1 MLLNQLVTINEE
13 ALVANAVSFEL
24 MDNTEKNL
32 HLCRGFV
39 FNYDPDPKNNKSSTV
54 GVLDAIRRSF
64 HSPSEPNIHLMVQD
78 YGKGKSH
85 FALAVANFF
94 KKPCDSGEVQG
105 ILQQVECATSN
116 NGILESL
123 RLYKQRGRH
132 LVICLSGDKT
142 IDLKKHFLQ
151 ALRKSLESEGIT
163 DSIAQQICKL
173 PLKYLKGLD
182 AKQRE
187 AAEAFL
193 KRQKDQDVDLKAI
206 EQLLKKDNYE
216 VIPLVKEI
224 CYELTGVTPDFD
236 ADVDVEAIL
245 TDLINQLCMG
255 ATPRFQGI
263 LILFDEL
270 YNYLQLW
277 ANDPV
282 RAGSSTLQNI
292 TNVCENFKGRIALI
306 SFTQRR
312 PQRVTPP
319 KNAEDYNR
327 LVSRLELLPSTYEP
341 AASLE
346 LVLDGLLKQ
355 QDKTVAW
362 QEFRSRWNDT
372 LTDINTN
379 IYQNHTAK
387 YYKSR
392 NWSSQNFFTH
402 MTLGCFPLHCLT
414 SYLLCNLDFT
424 QGRTAIQFVQEN
436 VKRFILEQAVDNNG
450 SLNFIYPVALVDAF
464 ADNFATSD
472 YSTYS
477 AYKHAHDSIAAS
489 ADAEELIVLKA
500 LFLYYA
506 SASTKKLTKLDND
519 KHEEVLSLLTGMSE
533 AKVKANLDK
542 LCKVREVIYP
552 NQADNTYRF
561 YSGSSSIQDLR
572 KRIEEEVANKT
583 PSIDGVGEYCQSDLQ
598 RYCGYDTVSPI
609 QFIEENQLMS
619 SDWLFKCAVYTATK
633 FRKALTG
640 HHLIDEIGIVAYVI
654 AETSEELAVLKSEIA
669 HLLAPSS
676 ADPTSVKRRIA
687 VAIAS
692 QPAED
697 IARLLLM
704 LKNAKSK
711 SVQEFGAALTQ
722 LQQQLQQQ
730 IDRKTTELFKSCI
743 YYCHSDKVPLSDR
756 TNPSRVSSAIL
767 KDLYYLVPPIAKIDK
782 MALKSPKGGEIIGY
796 VSNRLL
802 ENDLRPRAF
811 PQQAYENVVTPV
823 FVKSWRML
831 RQNSEY
837 LVVQVPTQP
846 NVKAAW
852 DKISEMT
859 NLGEQSERVVEIAK
873 IWETLSNPPYGYNE
887 YTFTILFVGWLAH
900 HRSEVFLKGGF
911 GIPQKKSESVLVR
924 HEAIKNWAA
933 TNVFDKPKDFVN
945 VWLKN
950 GRPTLI
956 RRKPSPCPEVPNSVD
971 YDRAQQFIQ
980 EINNCLSG
988 APDPAKV
995 NEITNTRQWLTSG
1008 VKRIDELFEPVLEAE
1023 LSGTEI
1029 LTKADIERLLR
1040 ICSQLQQ
1047 PLPVIVEG
1055 GLSISFTEQQQRQ
1068 RKEAL
1073 QAVIERIGQV
1083 IKTESE
1089 PQSLLTEADC
1099 GAYKTDIQ
1107 RMTAQISQ
1115 ANLPPWFVDTLQDAL
1130 RKADSA
1136 LAEIVEQNKVDNC
1149 LLQIQRLYKTLS
1161 DLATQDDYVRIQT
1174 ETEKLAKDVPAA
1186 RETDIYRNTIQDIE
1200 EKQDKLIRQVANW
1213 ENQFSPGIS
1222 REQAMQLSQ
1231 SINRQLNRF
1240 TDEDSQPRLHELL
1253 QRLDNIILERESEE
1267 RIEEQLQNVIA
1278 SAGRRLQ
1285 DIKSLNNLSDAFQ
1298 AYQELSQLSPSTVKP
1313 AIEVKKQLE
1322 ALKIEGY
1329 TAISSKLAQ
1338 SIDAS
1343 ERQLNQLSDYERVKG
1358 LIQRSQDIVAGYE
1371 EFTAVRN
1378 SLKEAER
1385 NLEAQHEDLQKRLQ
1399 DRQII
1404 EAIHQ
1409 HIPAK
1414 ANTIHLCEEAIGAI
1428 DSLRSKLNYLE
1439 QFTDEIDKV
1448 VQAFRDKIANY
1459 NNNLRN
1465 LRDRLSKVEAS
1476 KHLDSIR
1483 DEYAKLDL
1491 VFKDSTAY
1499 PTYQQLQDVIQL
1511 LAEDLELVR
1520 HQETLYQQSNS
1531 VASCTHALEIIG
1543 NEKVK
1548 LHDVDRFGA
1557 KLLLLEDH
1565 LRQKQ
1570 QGYIIQLN
1578 ELQGK
1583 LSSIKTLKEAQK
1595 LQAELADKSA
1605 YYRESQEE
1613 ERYKGITSEVNA
1625 IVNILQISETQK
1637 LDTIQACQAEQQR
1650 LLQWRDATED
1660 TPTVK
1665 ILLESMLVKLEQ
1677 TQQRVEKQLHS
1688 ATSSWLESLENQDT
1702 RLEQFSDR
1710 SKKLDAASQLLKQI
1724 RRQKNQHEQM
1734 LEAEQKQTVER
1745 IKNHCVEIQNQDRES
1760 TILVLFQELPREQ
1773 RESLLKR
1780 LVEYASATTE
1790 EF

>member
-32 HLCRGFV
+32 RLCRGFV
-39 FNYDPDPKNNKSSTV
+39 FNYDPDPKKVKSSTV

-105 ILQQVECATSN
+105 ILQQLERATSSN
-116 NGILESL
+116 SGILESL
-123 RLYKQRGRH
+123 KLYKQRGRH

-163 DSIAQQICKL
+163 DFIAQQICKR
-173 PLKYLKGLD
+173 PLNYLKKLD
-182 AKQRE
+182 AKQRD
-187 AAEAFL
+187 AAETFL
-193 KRQKDQDVDLKAI
+193 KCQKDQDVDLKTI
-206 EQLLKKDNYE
+206 EQLLEKDNYQ
-216 VIPLVKEI
+216 VIPRVKEI

-270 YNYLQLW
+270 YNYLQSW

-292 TNVCENFKGRIALI
+292 TNICENFKGRIALI

-312 PQRVTPP
+312 PQRVSPP

-346 LVLDGLLKQ
+346 LVLDGLLNQ
-355 QDKTVAW
+355 QKKTVAW
-362 QEFRSRWNDT
+362 QEFFSQWRDT
-372 LTDINTN
+372 LTAINTN

-387 YYKSR
+387 YYQSR
-392 NWSSQNFFTH
+392 NWSSENFFTH

-436 VKRFILEQAVDNNG
+436 VKRFILEQAVDNNN
-450 SLNFIYPVALVDAF
+450 SLNFIHPVALVDAF

-500 LFLYYA
+500 LFLFYA
-506 SASTKKLTKLDND
+506 STSKLTKLDKD
-519 KHEEVLSLLTGMSE
+519 KHEEILSLLTGMSE
-533 AKVKANLDK
+533 VKVKAYLDK

-552 NQADNTYRF
+552 NLADNTYRF
-561 YSGSSSIQDLR
+561 YSGGASIQDLR
-572 KRIEEEVANKT
+572 KRIEEEIANKS

-609 QFIEENQLMS
+609 QFIDENRLMS
-619 SDWLFKCAVYTATK
+619 SDWLFKCEVYTATK

-640 HHLIDEIGIVAYVI
+640 HHQDDEIGIVAYVI
-654 AETSEELAVLKSEIA
+654 AETSEELAGFKSEIA

-676 ADPTSVKRRIA
+676 DDPTSVKRRIA

-704 LKNAKSK
+704 LENAKRK

-730 IDRKTTELFKSCI
+730 IDRKTTELFKSCV

-767 KDLYYLVPPIAKIDK
+767 KDLYYLVPPIEKIDK
-782 MALKSPKGGEIIGY
+782 MALKSKKGGEIIGY
-796 VSNRLL
+796 VSKRLL
-802 ENDLRPRAF
+802 DNDLRPQAY
-811 PQQAYENVVTPV
+811 PDKAYENVITPV

-831 RQNSEY
+831 RQASEY

-859 NLGEQSERVVEIAK
+859 NLGEQSQKAVEIAK
-873 IWETLSNPPYGYNE
+873 IWKTLSSPPYGYNE

-911 GIPQKKSESVLVR
+911 GIPLKKSDYVPVR
-924 HEAIKNWAA
+924 EEAIKSWAN
-933 TNVFDKPKDFVN
+933 TNVFGKPKELVLWIKD
-945 VWLKN
+945 
-950 GRPTLI
+950 GRSFLI

-971 YDRAQQFIQ
+971 YDRARQIIQ
-980 EINNCLSG
+980 GINNYLSG

-995 NEITNTRQWLTSG
+995 NEITNTCQWLTSG
-1008 VKRIDELFEPVLEAE
+1008 VERIDGLFEPVLEAE
-1023 LSGTEI
+1023 NLIKTEI
-1029 LTKADIERLLR
+1029 LTKANIERLLR
-1040 ICSQLQQ
+1040 TYLQLQQ
-1047 PLPVIVEG
+1047 PLPVIAEG
-1055 GLSISFTEQQQRQ
+1055 GLSISPTEQQQRQ
-1068 RKEAL
+1068 RKQTL
-1073 QAVIERIGQV
+1073 QALIERIGQV
-1083 IKTESE
+1083 VETESE
-1089 PQSLLTEADC
+1089 RSTSLLTEEDC
-1099 GAYKTDIQ
+1099 GAFKVDIQ
-1107 RMTAQISQ
+1107 SMTAQISQ
-1115 ANLPPWFVDTLQDAL
+1115 ANLPPRFVDTLQDAL
-1130 RKADSA
+1130 RRADRA
-1136 LAEIVEQNKVDNC
+1136 LAEIVEQNKVENC
-1149 LLQIQRLYKTLS
+1149 LLQIQNLYKTLS
-1161 DLATQDDYVRIQT
+1161 ELATQDDYFRIQT
-1174 ETEKLAKDVPAA
+1174 EIEKLAENVPAA
-1186 RETDIYRNTIQDIE
+1186 RETDVYRDIIQALE
-1200 EKQDKLIRQVANW
+1200 EKQDQLIRQVANW
-1213 ENQFSPGIS
+1213 ESQFSPAIS

-1240 TDEDSQPRLHELL
+1240 TDADSQPRLHELL
-1253 QRLDNIILERESEE
+1253 QRLENIILELESEE
-1267 RIEEQLQNVIA
+1267 RQEEQIQNIIA
-1278 SAGRRLQ
+1278 GARRKLQ
-1285 DIKSLNNLSDAFQ
+1285 DIKSLNNLTDAFQ
-1298 AYQELSQLSPSTVKP
+1298 AYQDLSQFSFTVKT

-1322 ALKIEGY
+1322 ALKLEGY
-1329 TAISSKLAQ
+1329 TVICSKLAQ
-1338 SIDAS
+1338 SIEAS
-1343 ERQLNQLSDYERVKG
+1343 KRQLNQLSDYERVKE
-1358 LIQRSQDIVAGYE
+1358 LIQTIQYIIADYD
-1371 EFTAVRN
+1371 EFTTLKI
-1378 SLKEAER
+1378 SLEEAAR
-1385 NLEAQHEDLQKRLQ
+1385 ALEAQYEDLQKRLQ
-1399 DRQII
+1399 DKQII

-1409 HIPAK
+1409 HIPSK

-1428 DSLRSKLNYLE
+1428 DSLRSKLNYLD
-1439 QFTDEIDKV
+1439 QFTDEIDKL

-1476 KHLDSIR
+1476 KHLNSIR

-1499 PTYQQLQDVIQL
+1499 PTYQQLQNAIQL
-1511 LAEDLELVR
+1511 LAEDLDFVR
-1520 HQETLYQQSNS
+1520 HHEILYQQSNS
-1531 VASCTHALEIIG
+1531 VASCSYALETIG

-1548 LHDVDRFGA
+1548 LHDVDRFGP
-1557 KLLLLEDH
+1557 KLLVLEGH
-1565 LRQKQ
+1565 LRQRKQ
-1570 QGYIIQLN
+1570 DYIIQLN
-1578 ELQGK
+1578 ELQSK

-1595 LQAELADKSA
+1595 LQTELAEKSA

-1613 ERYKGITSEVNA
+1613 ERYKDISSEVNS
-1625 IVNILQISETQK
+1625 IVNLLQISASQK
-1637 LDTIQACQAEQQR
+1637 LDTIQACQVEQQR
-1650 LLQWRDATED
+1650 LLQWRDANAD

-1665 ILLESMLVKLEQ
+1665 TLLESMLAKLEQ
-1677 TQQRVEKQLHS
+1677 TQQRLEKQLHS

-1702 RLEQFSDR
+1702 RLEQFTDHQ
-1710 SKKLDAASQLLKQI
+1710 KKLDAASQLLKQI

-1734 LEAEQKQTVER
+1734 LAAEQKQTVER

-1760 TILVLFQELPREQ
+1760 KILVLFQELPREQ